1 MKCEIK
7 SDTKK
12 FVSYCYIEK
21 SVFYLKKKKTKYFI
35 IKNI

>member
-12 FVSYCYIEK
+12 FVRYYYIEK
-21 SVFYLKKKKTKYFI
+21 SVFYLKKKK
-35 IKNI
+35 N